1 MLVGIKEKS
10 IIFIRSK
17 TFPLCID
24 KLKKTR
30 KNGKIKKEEIG
41 IYLPLWEVYAAFNGK
56 MTKKIGE
63 RGMSI

>member
-1 MLVGIKEKS
+1 
-10 IIFIRSK
+10 
-17 TFPLCID
+17 LCIG

-41 IYLPLWEVYAAFNGK
+41 IYLPLWEVYAAFNRK